1 MTRFRISQGSADMLR
16 RSRPLLGVALTLALT
31 LFLGAPAAAAISKDT
46 ALSSE
51 DKVCL
56 DCHAKPGLRKQL
68 ANGES
73 LPLYIAPNG
82 FAESVHNSSGCEGC
96 HSDIDVKAHSKEPKL
111 VKSRREHSQGL
122 METCRD
128 CHKKTMKQYED
139 SVHAAQVQAG
149 SEKAPLCSDCHDPHA
164 TRSAKD
170 TTGGD
175 NVACQQC
182 HKGVSQ
188 AFAASIHGA
197 SGDEAL
203 ACKDCHRTHNIKAA
217 AMGSQMKDQCVSC
230 HREVATS
237 HAQWLPNTARH
248 LEAISCPA
256 CHSPGTTRRV
266 NLRIYEGTAAA
277 QQAAEKVGVP
287 QFIKLANT
295 ADPKGSGIDGRA
307 LWSLLQDFS
316 RNGSDTRT
324 IVRGRLEVQTGIEA
338 HSLAAKGQA
347 VMDCATCHKQ
357 GAVSFQ
363 KVTVS
368 MAGPDGRPLRHGAT
382 DGILNSI
389 ESIGSVGGFYTIGS
403 SRIKLLDMMLVM
415 ALGAGILIP
424 GGHLVV
430 KLVSARKRKAAAAA
444 EAAQASKSNESTD
457 RS

>member
-1 MTRFRISQGSADMLR
+1 MTSFRNSQPAADLPR
-16 RSRPLLGVALTLALT
+16 RGRSFPGAALALALT
-31 LFLGAPAAAAISKDT
+31 LLLGAPALAALPKDT

-56 DCHAKPGLRKQL
+56 DCHAKPGLRKTL

-73 LPLYIAPNG
+73 RPLYIAPKG
-82 FAESVHNSSGCEGC
+82 FAESMHNSSGCEGC
-96 HSDIDVKAHSKEPKL
+96 HSGIDLEAHSKAPVTL
-111 VKSRREHSQGL
+111 KSKREQSLEL

-139 SVHAAQVQAG
+139 SVHSAQVQAG
-149 SEKAPLCSDCHDPHA
+149 SAKAPLCSDCHDPHA

-170 TTGGD
+170 DAGGD
-175 NVACQQC
+175 NVTCQQC
-182 HKGVSQ
+182 HKAVSQ
-188 AFAASIHGA
+188 AFAASVHGA

-217 AMGSQMKDQCVSC
+217 AMGDHLKDQCVTC

-237 HAQWLPNTARH
+237 HAEWLPNTARH

-266 NLRIYEGTAAA
+266 NLRLYEGAAA
-277 QQAAEKVGVP
+277 PQQATEKVGVP
-287 QFIKLANT
+287 QFIKLASS
-295 ADPKGSGIDGRA
+295 ADPSGSGLDGRA
-307 LWSLLQDFS
+307 LWSLLQDFN
-316 RNGSDTRT
+316 RNGSESRT
-324 IVRGRLEVQTGIEA
+324 IVRGRLEVQTGVES
-338 HSLAAKGQA
+338 HSLAGKAKA
-347 VMDCATCHKQ
+347 LKDCATCHRQ
-357 GAVSFQ
+357 GAASFQ

-368 MAGPDGRPLRHGAT
+368 MAGPDGRPLRHGASA
-382 DGILNSI
+382 GILNSV

-403 SRIKLLDMMLVM
+403 SRIKLLDTMLVM
-415 ALGAGILIP
+415 ALAAGILIP

-430 KLVSARKRKAAAAA
+430 KLVTARKRKAAA
-444 EAAQASKSNESTD
+444 EAAKVDESTQ

>member
-1 MTRFRISQGSADMLR
+1 MTRFRICLA
-16 RSRPLLGVALTLALT
+16 AALALAT
-31 LFLGAPAAAAISKDT
+31 SLLLGAPAGAAVPKDT
-46 ALSSE
+46 TLSNE

-56 DCHAKPGLRKQL
+56 DCHAKPGFRKTL

-73 LPLYIAPNG
+73 RPLYIPPKG

-96 HSDIDVKAHSKEPKL
+96 HSDIDLKAHSKEPKAA
-111 VKSRREHSQGL
+111 KSKREHSQAL

-128 CHKKTMKQYED
+128 CHKKTMTQYED
-139 SVHAAQVQAG
+139 SVHSAQVQAG
-149 SEKAPLCSDCHDPHA
+149 SAKAPLCSDCHNPHA

-170 TTGGD
+170 ATGGD
-175 NVACQQC
+175 NVTCQQC
-182 HKGVSQ
+182 HKAVSQ
-188 AFAASIHGA
+188 AFTASIHGA

-217 AMGSQMKDQCVSC
+217 SLGNYLKDQCVSC
-230 HREVATS
+230 HREIATS
-237 HAQWLPNTARH
+237 HAEWLPNTARH

-266 NLRIYEGTAAA
+266 NLRIYEGTAAT

-287 QFIKLANT
+287 QFVKLASS

-316 RNGSDTRT
+316 RNGPDART
-324 IVRGRLEVQTGIEA
+324 IVRGRLEVQTGIES
-338 HSLAAKGQA
+338 HSLAAKGKA
-347 VMDCATCHKQ
+347 LKDCATCHKQ
-357 GAVSFQ
+357 GAASFQ

-382 DGILNSI
+382 DGILNSV

-403 SRIKLLDMMLVM
+403 SRIKLLDAMLVM

-424 GGHLVV
+424 GGHLAV

-444 EAAQASKSNESTD
+444 EAARSNDSTN

>member
-1 MTRFRISQGSADMLR
+1 MTRFRISQAAAELQR
-16 RSRPLLGVALTLALT
+16 RGRPLLGLALA
-31 LFLGAPAAAAISKDT
+31 LALALLLGAPASAAVSKEKDT
-46 ALSSE
+46 TLSSE

-56 DCHAKPGLRKQL
+56 DCHAKPGLRKTL
-68 ANGES
+68 ANGEAM
-73 LPLYIAPNG
+73 PLYIAPKG
-82 FAESVHNSSGCEGC
+82 FAESQHNSSGCEGC
-96 HSDIDVKAHSKEPKL
+96 HSDIDVKAHSKEPKTIN
-111 VKSRREHSQGL
+111 SRREHSQGL

-139 SVHAAQVQAG
+139 SVHSAQVQAG
-149 SEKAPLCSDCHDPHA
+149 SAKAPLCSDCHDPHA
-164 TRSAKD
+164 TRSAKENSN
-170 TTGGD
+170 GD

-182 HKGVSQ
+182 HKEVSK

-217 AMGSQMKDQCVSC
+217 AMGTHLKDQCVSC
-230 HREVATS
+230 HKEVATS
-237 HAQWLPNTARH
+237 HATWLPNTARH

-277 QQAAEKVGVP
+277 QQATEKVGVP
-287 QFIKLANT
+287 QFIKLAST
-295 ADPKGSGIDGRA
+295 FDPKGSGIDGRA
-307 LWSLLQDFS
+307 LWSLLQDLS
-316 RNGSDTRT
+316 RNGTDSRT
-324 IVRGRLEVQTGIEA
+324 IVRGRLEVQTGIES
-338 HSLAAKGQA
+338 HSLAAKGKA
-347 VMDCATCHKQ
+347 LMDCATCHKQ
-357 GAVSFQ
+357 GAASFQ

-403 SRIKLLDMMLVM
+403 SRIKLLDVMLVM

-424 GGHLVV
+424 GAHLVV
-430 KLVSARKRKAAAAA
+430 KLVSARKRRAA
-444 EAAQASKSNESTD
+444 EAAQGNESTD